1 MSDSTDLA
9 TARDHGALTP
19 AVVEE
24 GRLLNAII
32 VLAKDPAVDVAK
44 LSALMD
50 MQERMEGRQAVVEFN
65 QAFARMEPLLPRV
78 KKNGEVWYPVN
89 KNQPDGPKKK
99 AFNFARWED
108 VDDAI
113 RPLLRDHGF
122 HLMFNTTQ
130 RAGDGGG
137 VIVTG
142 KLKHVGGHEE
152 VASFALPLDTSGG
165 KSNLQGYASSTS
177 FGQRYCAKLLLNIV
191 FEGEDDDGVAGGQ
204 KFITDEQAAE
214 LRAMTKE
221 AGRQEGAL
229 LDHMFSGKVRSFEE
243 LDPGSG
249 YLAVR
254 NTLSGIINMRKA
266 KG

>member
-1 MSDSTDLA
+1 MSDNTDL
-9 TARDHGALTP
+9 TTTRDHGPLTP
-19 AVVEE
+19 AVIEE

-50 MQERMEGRQAVVEFN
+50 MQERMEGRQGIVEFN

-78 KKNGEVWYPVN
+78 KKNGEVWYPVEKN
-89 KNQPDGPKKK
+89 KPEGPKRK
-99 AFNFARWED
+99 AFNFAKWED

-113 RPLLRDHGF
+113 RPLLRAHGF

-130 RAGDGGG
+130 RVGDGGG

-191 FEGEDDDGVAGGQ
+191 FENEDDDGVAGSQ
-204 KFITDEQAAE
+204 TFISDEQAAE
-214 LRAMTKE
+214 LREMLKD

-229 LDHMFSGKVRSFEE
+229 LDRLFSGQVRSFEE
-243 LDPGSG
+243 LEPGSA

-254 NTLSGIINMRKA
+254 NTLDGIIHQRKA
-266 KG
+266 KT